1 MELFQDIQ
9 PLSIILIVGGLVLG
23 WILLR
28 VLLKVTV
35 RVFACGCLVLVLIG
49 GGAYLLTALVG

>member
-9 PLSIILIVGGLVLG
+9 PLTLVFALGALVVG

-28 VLLKVTV
+28 ILLKLTV
-35 RVFACGCLVLVLIG
+35 RVFACGCLVLLFIG
-49 GGAYLLTALVG
+49 GGAYLLTALAG

>member
-9 PLSIILIVGGLVLG
+9 PLTLVLVLAGLVVG

-28 VLLKVTV
+28 VLLKFTV
-35 RVFACGCLVLVLIG
+35 RIFACGCLVLLLVG
-49 GGAYLLTALVG
+49 GGAYLLTTIVG

>member
-9 PLSIILIVGGLVLG
+9 PLTILLVVAGLVLG

-28 VLLKVTV
+28 VLLKFTV
-35 RVFACGCLVLVLIG
+35 KVFACGCLFLLLVG

>member
-9 PLSIILIVGGLVLG
+9 PLTILLVVAGLVLG

-28 VLLKVTV
+28 VLLKFTV
-35 RVFACGCLVLVLIG
+35 KVFACGCFFLLLIG
-49 GGAYLLTALVG
+49 GGAYLLTTLVG

>member
-9 PLSIILIVGGLVLG
+9 PLTIILVVGGLVLG

-28 VLLKVTV
+28 LLLKFTV
-35 RVFACGCLVLVLIG
+35 RVFACGCLVLLLVG

>member
-9 PLSIILIVGGLVLG
+9 PLTIVLVIAGLVLG
-23 WILLR
+23 WVLLR
-28 VLLKVTV
+28 VLLKFTV
-35 RVFACGCLVLVLIG
+35 RVFACGCLVLLLVG